1 MVEEAK
7 IAGAR
12 TELAAPERVPKFVP
26 PCPDVFSSRC
36 TSREIL
42 DLIADKWSVLVLG
55 ALMGG
60 TLRHAELRR
69 KIEGISQ
76 KMLTQTL
83 RHLERNGLVRR
94 EIYPEVPPRVEYSL
108 TDLGDTLAVP
118 ISVLTGWAEA
128 HIDEISAARARAD
141 AAASGPPTS

>member
-1 MVEEAK
+1 MKNAYD
-7 IAGAR
+7 IYSDR
-12 TELAAPERVPKFVP
+12 
-26 PCPDVFSSRC
+26 CPTRAV
-36 TSREIL
+36 L
-42 DLIADKWSVLVLG
+42 DRIADKWALLILDRLG
-55 ALMGG
+55 EGTTRFNALK
-60 TLRHAELRR
+60 RE
-69 KIEGISQ
+69 IEGISQ

-141 AAASGPPTS
+141 AAASGSLTS